1 MGYWTLDVV
10 KSTIQSAMNELNIS
24 HLPTLTQ
31 LRVYGI
37 YYDTLKPFGG
47 LKGIS
52 LLMQIPLAP
61 NLGNTKKANGKIR
74 PSRAFEKE
82 AKAREKG
89 LHYADLQ
96 KAETLRMVGGITC

>member
-1 MGYWTLDVV
+1 MDYWTLDVV

-24 HLPTLTQ
+24 HLPTSAQ
-31 LRVYGI
+31 LKSYGI
-37 YYDTLKPFGG
+37 YYDTLRPFGG

-52 LLMQIPLAP
+52 LLMDIPIAQNP
-61 NLGNTKKANGKIR
+61 GNTKKSQNKIR

-96 KAETLRMVGGITC
+96 KVETLRMAGGISV